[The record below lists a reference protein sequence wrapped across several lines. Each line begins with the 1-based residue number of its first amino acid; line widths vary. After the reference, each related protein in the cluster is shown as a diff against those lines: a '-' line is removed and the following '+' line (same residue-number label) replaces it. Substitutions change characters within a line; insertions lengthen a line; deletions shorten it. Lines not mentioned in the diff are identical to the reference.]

1 MKMLVVI
8 PTPLELDLF
17 LKACEQLGHQ
27 AEAASAGRL
36 PVHWFPTLDVAVAH
50 GGLGKTQFAVQTQ
63 HLIDAFESDWV
74 LCAGAAGALVDQLNV
89 GDVVIATET
98 VEHDIRN
105 HFVKPML
112 PRFEGA
118 PAIVERCRQC
128 LPLAGEVAVHFG
140 AVASGDE
147 DVVSRERRDAIGQ
160 RTGALVVAWEGAGG
174 ARACQF
180 SGKPYLEVRGVSDR
194 ADGQAAQDFRKNLPL
209 VMSNVAKVVLSWV
222 ERDPGA
228 LWICLA
234 RPVAIR
240 SEALRRSR
248 SCAARQ

>member
-1 MKMLVVI
+1 MRILVVI
-8 PTPLELDLF
+8 PTQLELDYF
-17 LKACEQLGHQ
+17 LQACQELGHQ
-27 AEAASAGRL
+27 AEPRVAGRL
-36 PVHWFPTLDVAVAH
+36 SIKVYPTLGLAVAH

-63 HLIDAFESDWV
+63 HLIDALDSDWV
-74 LCAGAAGALVDQLNV
+74 ICAGAAGALVDALDV

-112 PRFEGA
+112 PRFYGA
-118 PAIVERCRQC
+118 AAIVEHCRQS
-128 LPLAGEVAVHFG
+128 LPRVNGVAVHFG

-147 DVVSRERRDAIGQ
+147 DVASPERREAIGQ

-194 ADGQAAQDFRKNLPL
+194 ADGTAAQDFRRNLPV
-209 VMSNVAKVVLSWV
+209 VMSNIATVILSWAAT
-222 ERDPGA
+222 E
-228 LWICLA
+228 
-234 RPVAIR
+234 PVR
-240 SEALRRSR
+240 
-248 SCAARQ
+248 